1 MKVKS
6 SKHFTEN
13 ELKCECGCGRAEMDA
28 DFMVKLEQIR
38 EYWGKPMLLSSAYR
52 CPDHNKNVSST
63 GENGPHTTGK
73 AVDILCYGNDAL
85 ELIDLV
91 TDVGINGLGLSQKG
105 SFSSRFIHIDD
116 IETGNRPWAW
126 TY

>member
-1 MKVKS
+1 
-6 SKHFTEN
+6 
-13 ELKCECGCGRAEMDA
+13 
-28 DFMVKLEQIR
+28 MVKLEQIR

-85 ELIDLV
+85 ELINLV
-91 TDVGINGLGLSQKG
+91 TDVGINGLGISQKG
-105 SFSSRFIHIDD
+105 AFSSRFIHIDG

>member
-13 ELKCECGCGRAEMDA
+13 ELKCKCGCGRAEMDA

-38 EYWGKPMLLSSAYR
+38 EYWGKP
-52 CPDHNKNVSST
+52 
-63 GENGPHTTGK
+63 
-73 AVDILCYGNDAL
+73 
-85 ELIDLV
+85 
-91 TDVGINGLGLSQKG
+91 
-105 SFSSRFIHIDD
+105 IDD

>member
-13 ELKCECGCGRAEMDA
+13 ELKCKGGCGRAEMDA

-38 EYWGKPMLLSSAYR
+38 EYLGKPMLLSSAYR
-52 CPDHNKNVSST
+52 CPDYNKNVSST

-85 ELIDLV
+85 ELINLV
-91 TDVGINGLGLSQKG
+91 TDVGINGLGISQKG
-105 SFSSRFIHIDD
+105 SLSSRFIHIDD
-116 IETGNRPWAW
+116 IEVGNRPWVW